1 MIVDLVIGPMFS
13 GKTTT
18 LLSYEK
24 KFQIT
29 KKKYLCINHSFD
41 TRYTKEGKLATH
53 DGQVSSGQHITVS
66 SLNELDN
73 CILHTFD
80 AFIIDEVQFFKD
92 IDKFVDYWSSKGKNI
107 VCAGLN
113 SDYKLEPFEPVSKLI
128 PKCDHIHHL
137 NALCVECGSDAPFT
151 ERCVESKEQT
161 LIGTG
166 DIYKPKCR
174 KHHTVVK

>member
-1 MIVDLVIGPMFS
+1 MSIDLIIGPMFS

-24 KFQIT
+24 KFQVT

-41 TRYTKEGKLATH
+41 TRYNKEGKLATH

-66 SLNELDN
+66 NLNELESYV
-73 CILHTFD
+73 LHAFD

-92 IDKFVDYWSSKGKNI
+92 VDNFVNYWSSKGKNI

-113 SDYKLEPFEPVSKLI
+113 SDYKLEPFEPVSKLL
-128 PKCDHIHHL
+128 PKCDVIKHL
-137 NALCVECGSDAPFT
+137 TALCVDCGDDAPFT

-161 LIGTG
+161 LVGTG

-174 KHHTVVK
+174 KHHKIM